1 VFFPF
6 KFRFSRCI
14 IIITQSE
21 KFGKLKTF
29 KPWKLV
35 IQLYYNYINIY
46 KNEVHGNYGYLISK
60 YLISKY
66 DIIMS
71 FFEVLLL

>member
-1 VFFPF
+1 MYNNYNAVW
-6 KFRFSRCI
+6 R
-14 IIITQSE
+14 Q
-21 KFGKLKTF
+21 FGKLKTF

-35 IQLYYNYINIY
+35 IQLYNYINIY
-46 KNEVHGNYGYLISK
+46 NNEVHGNYGYLISK

-66 DIIMS
+66 NIIMS